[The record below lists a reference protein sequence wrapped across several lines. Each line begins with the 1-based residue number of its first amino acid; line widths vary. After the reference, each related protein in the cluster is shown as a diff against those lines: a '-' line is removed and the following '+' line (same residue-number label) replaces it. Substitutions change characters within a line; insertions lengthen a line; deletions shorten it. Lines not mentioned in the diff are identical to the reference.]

1 MDSKSVSVVGSTP
14 ITPSMKKLS
23 KEEMDFLN
31 ENPTGKIEDL
41 PEVLKG
47 IIGST
52 VKKVEEII
60 DEDNEVQ
67 QKRNKRG

>member
-1 MDSKSVSVVGSTP
+1 MA
-14 ITPSMKKLS
+14 KLT

>member
-41 PEVLKG
+41 PNILKE

-52 VKKVEEII
+52 TKKVEAIIKENNCDEI
-60 DEDNEVQ
+60 
-67 QKRNKRG
+67 

>member
-1 MDSKSVSVVGSTP
+1 
-14 ITPSMKKLS
+14 MKKLS

-41 PEVLKG
+41 PNILKE

-52 VKKVEEII
+52 TKKVEAIIKENNCDEI
-60 DEDNEVQ
+60 
-67 QKRNKRG
+67 